1 MNGRKAKVTQW
12 LDNISD
18 DLLYIYEVFDSEL
31 IIAEDIGA
39 TEISMIKSDIEH
51 LLTVIDD
58 VIFKLEN

>member
-18 DLLYIYEVFDSEL
+18 DLLYVYEVFNSGL
-31 IIAEDIGA
+31 IIAEDIGT
-39 TEISMIKSDIEH
+39 TEILMIKNDIEH
-51 LLTVIDD
+51 LLKVIDD

>member
-18 DLLYIYEVFDSEL
+18 DLLYIYEIFDSEL
-31 IIAEDIGA
+31 IIAEDIGT
-39 TEISMIKSDIEH
+39 TEILMIKNDIEH

-58 VIFKLEN
+58 AIFKLEN

>member
-18 DLLYIYEVFDSEL
+18 DLLYIYEVFNSEL
-31 IIAEDIGA
+31 IIAEDIGT
-39 TEISMIKSDIEH
+39 TEILMIKSDIEH
-51 LLTVIDD
+51 LLKVIDD

>member
-31 IIAEDIGA
+31 IIAEDIG
-39 TEISMIKSDIEH
+39 TIEILMIKNDIEH
-51 LLTVIDD
+51 LLKVIDD

>member
-18 DLLYIYEVFDSEL
+18 DLLYIYEVFDSKL
-31 IIAEDIGA
+31 IIAEDIG
-39 TEISMIKSDIEH
+39 TIEILMIKNDIEH
-51 LLTVIDD
+51 LLKVIDD

>member
-18 DLLYIYEVFDSEL
+18 DLLYIYEVFNSEL
-31 IIAEDIGA
+31 IIAEDIGT
-39 TEISMIKSDIEH
+39 TEILMIKNDIEH
-51 LLTVIDD
+51 LLKVIDD